1 MAGRHAE
8 GCGIGSRHRSTRIWG
23 GQQSDMGIQPRK
35 TYHLRLKDSILAL
48 GERTLLM
55 GVINVTPDS
64 FSDGGRFFE
73 QDAALRQ
80 AQELIDAE
88 VDLLD
93 IGGESTRPFAEPVPV
108 DSELR
113 RVLPIIEGIRK
124 ISDIPISI
132 DTVKAEVAR
141 QALAAGANIINDVTS
156 LRADAE
162 MVKLAAATGVP
173 LILMHMQG
181 SPQTMQVSP
190 YYNALF
196 SEIIAFLENRIQFAT
211 ENGVE
216 REQIVV
222 DPGIGFGKT
231 IAHNLMLVRELERF
245 QALNRP
251 ILLGASRKRFIGAIL
266 NRPVEDREVGTAVIH
281 SFAIAGGVHLLR
293 VHDVALHRQV
303 ALMGDALRNGHGH
316 ESECA

>member
-1 MAGRHAE
+1 
-8 GCGIGSRHRSTRIWG
+8 
-23 GQQSDMGIQPRK
+23 MGIQPRK
-35 TYHLRLKDSILAL
+35 IYHLRLKDSILAL

-55 GVINVTPDS
+55 GVVNVTPDS

-73 QDAALRQ
+73 QDAALTQ
-80 AQELIDAE
+80 AMELIEAGADI
-88 VDLLD
+88 LD
-93 IGGESTRPFAEPVPV
+93 IGGESTRPYAEPVPV
-108 DSELR
+108 DVELQ
-113 RVLPIIEGIRK
+113 RVLPLIEGVRRF
-124 ISDIPISI
+124 SDIPISI

-141 QALAAGANIINDVTS
+141 QAIAAGVDIVNDVTS
-156 LRADAE
+156 LQADAE
-162 MVKLAAATGVP
+162 MVKLVAATGVP
-173 LILMHMQG
+173 VILMHMQG
-181 SPQTMQVSP
+181 SPETMQVDPHYGS
-190 YYNALF
+190 LF

-211 ENGVE
+211 ENGVK
-216 REQIVV
+216 REQVVV

-281 SFAIAGGVHLLR
+281 SFAIAAGVHLLR

>member
-1 MAGRHAE
+1 
-8 GCGIGSRHRSTRIWG
+8 
-23 GQQSDMGIQPRK
+23 MGIQPRK
-35 TYHLRLKDSILAL
+35 IYHLRLKDSILAL

-55 GVINVTPDS
+55 GVVNVTPDS

-73 QDAALRQ
+73 QDAALTQ
-80 AQELIDAE
+80 AMELIEAGADI
-88 VDLLD
+88 LD
-93 IGGESTRPFAEPVPV
+93 IGGESTRPYAEPVPV
-108 DSELR
+108 DVEVQ
-113 RVLPIIEGIRK
+113 RVLPLIEGVRRF
-124 ISDIPISI
+124 SDIPISI

-141 QALAAGANIINDVTS
+141 QAIAAGVDIVNDVTS
-156 LRADAE
+156 LQADAE
-162 MVKLAAATGVP
+162 MVKLVAATGVP
-173 LILMHMQG
+173 VILMHMQG
-181 SPQTMQVSP
+181 SPETMQVDPHYGS
-190 YYNALF
+190 LF

-211 ENGVE
+211 ENGVK
-216 REQIVV
+216 REQVVV

-281 SFAIAGGVHLLR
+281 SFAIAAGVHLLR

>member
-1 MAGRHAE
+1 
-8 GCGIGSRHRSTRIWG
+8 
-23 GQQSDMGIQPRK
+23 MGIQPRK
-35 TYHLRLKDSILAL
+35 IYHLRLKDSILAL

-55 GVINVTPDS
+55 GVVNVTPDS

-73 QDAALRQ
+73 QDAALTQ
-80 AQELIDAE
+80 AMELIEAGADI
-88 VDLLD
+88 LD
-93 IGGESTRPFAEPVPV
+93 IGGESTRPYAEPVPV
-108 DSELR
+108 DVELQ
-113 RVLPIIEGIRK
+113 RVLPLIEGVRRF
-124 ISDIPISI
+124 SDIPISI

-141 QALAAGANIINDVTS
+141 QAIAAGVDIVNDVTS
-156 LRADAE
+156 LQADAE
-162 MVKLAAATGVP
+162 MVKLVAATGVP
-173 LILMHMQG
+173 VILMHMQG
-181 SPQTMQVSP
+181 SPETMQVDPHYSS
-190 YYNALF
+190 LF

-211 ENGVE
+211 ENGVK
-216 REQIVV
+216 REQVVV

-281 SFAIAGGVHLLR
+281 SFAIAAGVHLLR